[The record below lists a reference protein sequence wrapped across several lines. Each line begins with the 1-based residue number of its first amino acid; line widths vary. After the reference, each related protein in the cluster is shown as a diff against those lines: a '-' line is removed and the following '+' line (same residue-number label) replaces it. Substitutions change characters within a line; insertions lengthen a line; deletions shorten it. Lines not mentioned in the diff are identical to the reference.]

1 MSNRLVYYNGRF
13 VPESEAKVSVFDSAL
28 MFGDMVFDMTRSFG
42 GVQFALRD
50 HLERLYAG
58 IRMLQIP
65 LTMTIDDMELA
76 VYETIEAN
84 MPAFDANDEHRIMID
99 VSRGLLSMYTRVFG
113 GKTEPTVIISDF
125 PVKWTVAPLAHLY
138 DQGVHAI
145 FPSQQMIP
153 ADLLEP
159 KIKNRSRLHYLMA
172 NLEVALVDDPNAW
185 ALLLDPDG
193 FIAEGTGA
201 NFFLVRDGELFT
213 PEPRNIL
220 RGTRRKYT
228 MELARKLGIRV
239 HECNL
244 NKYDAINADEAFF
257 TSTAFTV
264 MPCVKVQG
272 VPLRDGRR
280 GPVTQTIIDA
290 WCGLVGLDFIE
301 QAKRYVEGIDAETYK
316 GTTMYR
322 FGGGSPARAV
332 PTATDFTNSGGKN
345 TKLTVARASPVQND
359 G

>member
-1 MSNRLVYYNGRF
+1 M
-13 VPESEAKVSVFDSAL
+13 
-28 MFGDMVFDMTRSFG
+28 
-42 GVQFALRD
+42 LR
-50 HLERLYAG
+50 
-58 IRMLQIP
+58 IP
-65 LTMTIDDMELA
+65 LTMSIDEMEQA

-84 MPAFDANDEHRIMID
+84 RPAFRDDDEHRIMID
-99 VSRGLLSMYTRVFG
+99 VSRGPLSMYARVFG
-113 GKTEPTVIISDF
+113 GRIEPTVIISDF
-125 PVKWTVAPLAHLY
+125 PVRWTVAPLAHLY
-138 DQGVHAI
+138 DQGVHAV
-145 FPSQQMIP
+145 FPNQQMIP

-172 NLEVALVDDPNAW
+172 NLEVSLVNDPNAW

-228 MELARKLGIRV
+228 IELAEELGIRV
-239 HECNL
+239 RECNL

-272 VPLRDGRR
+272 VTVGDGRR
-280 GPVTQTIIDA
+280 GSVTQAIIDA
-290 WCGLVGLDFIE
+290 WCDLVGVDFIE
-301 QAKRYVEGIDAETYK
+301 QAKRYVEGGDGETYK

-322 FGGGSPARAV
+322 FGGAHGAHETRILDDHHAPV
-332 PTATDFTNSGGKN
+332 DKTI
-345 TKLTVARASPVQND
+345 RAS
-359 G
+359 